1 MIQNQPHELTTKGK
15 KDLEKELKHLREVAR
30 IENIKALQ
38 DARAQ
43 GDLSENADY
52 DAARDEQGKINARIT
67 QIEAILK
74 NYVIIQKD
82 KSGVIGTGNTVI
94 VKFLDTGD
102 EEKYQIIG
110 PLQADPLNG
119 KLSNQSPLGRAL
131 EGKTEGQRV
140 DYKSETG
147 KEFSVEILEVN

>member
-1 MIQNQPHELTTKGK
+1 MIKNQPHELTTRGK
-15 KDLEKELKHLREVAR
+15 NELEKELKHLREVAR

-52 DAARDEQGKINARIT
+52 DAAREQQGKINARIT

-82 KSGVIGTGNTVI
+82 KTGVISTGSSVE
-94 VKFLDTGD
+94 VKFDGED
-102 EEKYQIIG
+102 ETEKYRIIG
-110 PLQADPLNG
+110 TLQTDPLSG
-119 KLSNQSPLGRAL
+119 KISNQSPLGKAL
-131 EGKTEGQRV
+131 IGKKVGQVV
-140 DYKSETG
+140 DFKSETG
-147 KEFSVEILEVN
+147 KEFTVEIIEVK